1 MKLTVLFLCFTLFFI
16 FSYQRVDSEFKTL
29 PVKTKSDDSLALQIK
44 FGRMLFY
51 DKQLSRDSTISCGS
65 CHLQEFAFADTLQ
78 FSKGIKN
85 RKPIRNT
92 PTLTNIGQNQRFMFD
107 GFLTTLEKQIIVPI
121 EEHNEMDFSLLE
133 ASKRLST
140 NKKYQN
146 LAKKVF
152 KRNVDPFVIT
162 RAIAAFER
170 SLISNQ
176 SKYDLMKAGKVLFST
191 DEKEGMDLFFN
202 KLNCTKCH
210 SDQNFGNHL
219 TFNNGLSEEYS
230 DPGRFRVTQKEEDK
244 AKFKVPTLRN
254 IALTRPYMHDGSL
267 PDLLSVI
274 RHYESGGHKHVNK
287 SEFIQAFKLNEK
299 EEKQLISFLETFTD
313 KTFLKNKAFRPL
325 KR

>member
-1 MKLTVLFLCFTLFFI
+1 MKFFILFLCSTLFFI
-16 FSYQRVDSEFKTL
+16 VSYQRLDYEFKTIQ
-29 PVKTKSDDSLALQIK
+29 VKIKSSDSLALQIK
-44 FGRMLFY
+44 LGRMLFY
-51 DKQLSRDSTISCGS
+51 EKQLSRDSTISCGS
-65 CHLQEFAFADTLQ
+65 CHLQEFAFADTVQ

-85 RKPIRNT
+85 RKPSRNT

-133 ASKRLST
+133 ASKRLNE
-140 NKKYQN
+140 NKKYRS
-146 LAKKVF
+146 LAVKIF
-152 KRNVDPFVIT
+152 NRNVDPFVIT

-176 SKYDLMKAGKVLFST
+176 SKYDLMKSGKVVFSS
-191 DEKEGMDLFFN
+191 DEKEGMNLFFN
-202 KLNCTKCH
+202 KLNCIKCH
-210 SDQNFGNHL
+210 SDQNFGNQL
-219 TFNNGLSEEYS
+219 TFNNGLSEEYL
-230 DPGRFRVTQKEEDK
+230 DLGRFRVTLKEEDK

-287 SEFIQAFKLNEK
+287 SEFIQAFKLTEK
-299 EEKQLISFLETFTD
+299 EEKQLIAFLESLTDETFI
-313 KTFLKNKAFRPL
+313 KNKAFRPL